1 MLGLRLTRGERPA
14 ALLRRALVAA
24 ASAGTGFLLLAALG
38 HAMVQPSHPSGAV
51 LRLVW
56 CVVPLAAAVQLSVA
70 VSRTRTGGRQ
80 SAALAVAGLGPGRMA
95 WLEGAQV
102 AVECL
107 LGSAAALLAFVWWRD
122 RFSGVGM
129 PMPLGAVLTLLVT
142 VPLAGA
148 AACAAV
154 CAAASRHRPESA
166 AGSMTAGSAAEQAP
180 SGLPWGVAL
189 TAAGL
194 AVEVYASEL
203 TRPTAGSLV
212 PLPGGLGELAP
223 AVLAGWLLTAVGL
236 VLAGPG
242 LVHLTG
248 RLLTVCRPG
257 ALRLLAGRTLQG
269 DAPRIGPPLGVL
281 CAVASA
287 ALAATRLYALG
298 ARPPGPLSALGAA
311 LVVGCTAATARTAA
325 SAARRSRKETV
336 EALAPLGAPASLLRR
351 ASLLRTF
358 AVLLVLAPVTSAVAG
373 LASMPLR

>member
-38 HAMVQPSHPSGAV
+38 HAMAQPSHTTGAV
-51 LRLVW
+51 VRLVW
-56 CVVPLAAAVQLSVA
+56 CVVPLSAAVQLSVA
-70 VSRTRTGGRQ
+70 VSRTRAGGRE
-80 SAALAVAGLGPGRMA
+80 SAGLAVAGLGPGRMT
-95 WLEGAQV
+95 WLEASQI

-107 LGSAAALLAFVWWRD
+107 LGSAVALLAFVWWRD
-122 RFSGVGM
+122 RFAGVGM
-129 PMPLGAVLTLLVT
+129 PMPLGAVLTLLIT
-142 VPLAGA
+142 VPLVGA
-148 AACAAV
+148 AACAV
-154 CAAASRHRPESA
+154 VSRQRPEAAAGA
-166 AGSMTAGSAAEQAP
+166 TAEEAP

-203 TRPTAGSLV
+203 TRPTADSLV
-212 PLPGGLGELAP
+212 PLPGGLGQVAP

-242 LVHLTG
+242 LVHLAG
-248 RLLTVCRPG
+248 RLLAAYRPG

-269 DAPRIGPPLGVL
+269 DATRLGQPLGVL

-287 ALAATRLYALG
+287 ALAATQLYAPG
-298 ARPPGPLSALGAA
+298 ARPLGPLTALGAA
-311 LVVGCTAATARTAA
+311 LVVGCPAATALTTA
-325 SAARRSRKETV
+325 SAARRSRREAV
-336 EALAPLGAPASLLRR
+336 EALAPLGAPASLMRR
-351 ASLLRTF
+351 AALLRAL

-373 LASMPLR
+373 LASMPLQ